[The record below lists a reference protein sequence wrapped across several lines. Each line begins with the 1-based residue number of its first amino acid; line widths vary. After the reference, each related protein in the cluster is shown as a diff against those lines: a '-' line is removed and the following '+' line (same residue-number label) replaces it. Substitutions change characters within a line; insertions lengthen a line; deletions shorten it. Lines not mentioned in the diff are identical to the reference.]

1 MSRDERGGPMGKKRI
16 LVIDDAADFTK
27 LVKRNLELTGEYEV
41 RAENSGALGLA
52 AAKEFKPDLILLDIA
67 MPDMDG
73 YEIASAVRDDKSL
86 KYTSII
92 FITGKDL
99 DSNSIQERISKL
111 GAYGYINKPCDF
123 QDILEKIKETC

>member
-1 MSRDERGGPMGKKRI
+1 MGKKRI
-16 LVIDDAADFTK
+16 LVIDDVENFTK

-41 RAENSGALGLA
+41 RAENSGRLGLA

-73 YEIASAVRDDKSL
+73 YEIASGIRNDKAL
-86 KYTSII
+86 KNTSII
-92 FITGKDL
+92 FITGADL
-99 DSNSIQERISKL
+99 DSKSIQERISKL

-123 QDILEKIKETC
+123 QDILEKIKEAF